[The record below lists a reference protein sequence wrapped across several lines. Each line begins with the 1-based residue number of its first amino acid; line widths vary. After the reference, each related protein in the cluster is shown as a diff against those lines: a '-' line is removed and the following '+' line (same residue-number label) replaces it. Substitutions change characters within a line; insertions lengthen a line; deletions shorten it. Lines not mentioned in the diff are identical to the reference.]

1 MRTQQPPPSR
11 SALKALLARKRLYL
25 AEFVNASR
33 EMAQE
38 LENAATADAL
48 HRRLAR
54 RQHLIQKVAKIDRTL
69 SKMAMPSED
78 NNPAARRHLNV
89 PVGESGEDCTAL
101 LEQAVVLD
109 RDLMAAL
116 QNKLL
121 ELKQELL
128 QMRTS
133 RNGVR
138 GYRRYQDRPSRF
150 VSCCG

>member
-1 MRTQQPPPSR
+1 MRTQQPPLSR
-11 SALKALLARKRLYL
+11 PALKALLARKRLYL
-25 AEFVNASR
+25 AEFVNTSR

-54 RQHLIQKVAKIDRTL
+54 RQHLIQKVEKIDRTL
-69 SKMAMPSED
+69 SKMPMPSED
-78 NNPAARRHLNV
+78 NNPAARRHLNF
-89 PVGESGEDCTAL
+89 PVAESGEDCTAL
-101 LEQAVVLD
+101 LEQAVALD
-109 RDLMAAL
+109 SDLTAAL
-116 QNKLL
+116 QNKLG

-138 GYRRYQDRPSRF
+138 GYRRYRDRPSRF